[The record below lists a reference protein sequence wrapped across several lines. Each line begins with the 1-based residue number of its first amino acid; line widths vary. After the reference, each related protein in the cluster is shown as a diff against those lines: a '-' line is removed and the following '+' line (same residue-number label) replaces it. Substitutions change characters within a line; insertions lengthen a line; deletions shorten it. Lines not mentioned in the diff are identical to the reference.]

1 MTWGR
6 GHGTRERGTDCRAGS
21 SIEGIPQLV
30 SWDTQSLELWPRVG
44 IIRCLDVGSRRLQR
58 CLTGRNGFWERFITH
73 GYDRGDD
80 DLFLLRAHHLI
91 SKSISSCSG
100 TRGKRPTIPALTGEG
115 VRVPLP
121 LPAGRRLG
129 PHRIKLENKANK
141 LILKLIP
148 PSKIPDEWTNQLH
161 HDHFSRPWF
170 DRCLLCLLLS
180 LGSDTGEII

>member
-30 SWDTQSLELWPRVG
+30 SWDTRHASLWTACGNNSVSLTWVVG
-44 IIRCLDVGSRRLQR
+44 VSNGW

-73 GYDRGDD
+73 GYDRSND

-115 VRVPLP
+115 SPCP
-121 LPAGRRLG
+121 QEERLG
-129 PHRIKLENKANK
+129 PHRIKLRNKANK

-180 LGSDTGEII
+180 LGRQ

>member
-1 MTWGR
+1 MVRGKGGRTVGR
-6 GHGTRERGTDCRAGS
+6 GVQSRGYPSSSRGTRNPS
-21 SIEGIPQLV
+21 SYGPC
-30 SWDTQSLELWPRVG
+30 VG
-44 IIRCLDVGSRRLQR
+44 IIRRLDVGSRRLQR
-58 CLTGRNGFWERFITH
+58 CLTGCNGFWERFITH
-73 GYDRGDD
+73 GYDRGDG
-80 DLFLLRAHHLI
+80 DLFLLRVHHLI

-100 TRGKRPTIPALTGEG
+100 TRGKRPTIPALTG
-115 VRVPLP
+115 PLP
-121 LPAGRRLG
+121 LPTGRRLG